1 MRLNGIFWKRV
12 LRMALRPVGA
22 PILRLLRRELAID
35 NRPVLP
41 PTSPPD
47 TPSIPTPPD
56 TPSIPISLLVTTTA
70 RSLASTG
77 HHHIIRPA
85 VQTAE
90 REKLTI
96 GFYGNIANNAY
107 NFVKCLDRMGHHAE
121 LVVEDEGFDSFVM
134 NRPAWEDVEFECE
147 SYEEGLAVERDWQ
160 QPSLVRRVNYD
171 PEAQQYYQGRQS
183 AIPEVQELYQKNF
196 GQNIADDRALLL
208 AQQMGHWPLI
218 LSMGRYDVVQ
228 LSAAA
233 ISMGIFSPR
242 PTVVFPTGSDLFLSP
257 FREDLFG
264 LLMRAGYRGAHHTL
278 ICNTNYGR
286 YLDRLGITANR
297 SFAPMMID
305 TDTYSPGDAP
315 ALRSRWAS
323 GGGERFAVQI
333 CRQSWEWKG
342 NNRLLRGFAKAVQA
356 GAGHWRLVLMSWGQ
370 DLSRSQNLVKELG
383 LEAHVIWEPL
393 CSKPSLRLRQRA
405 ADLVIDEFAIE
416 GYGTSVLESMAA
428 GRAVLIRPVPKES
441 LGAFKEPPP
450 FLGASDAEEIST
462 WFLKPE
468 LLQGLSIAG
477 ERSRKWLEDVHGYK
491 AVAPVYLNAYDHAL
505 GKRLGINQ

>member
-1 MRLNGIFWKRV
+1 MNWAFWTRL
-12 LRMALRPVGA
+12 LRIALRPVGA
-22 PILRLLRRELAID
+22 PILRLLRRELGID
-35 NRPVLP
+35 DRPATSPALPPNPPPNPP
-41 PTSPPD
+41 PTS
-47 TPSIPTPPD
+47 
-56 TPSIPISLLVTTTA
+56 ISLLVLTA
-70 RSLASTG
+70 ARTLASTG
-77 HHHIIRPA
+77 HQQIIRPA
-85 VQTAE
+85 AQTAE

-107 NFVKCLDRMGHHAE
+107 NFVKCLDRMGHRAE

-134 NRPAWEDVEFECE
+134 NRPAWEDVELECD
-147 SYEEGLAVERDWQ
+147 SYEEGLAVDRGWR
-160 QPSLVRRVNYD
+160 QPHLVRRVNYD
-171 PEAQQYYQGRQS
+171 PEAQQHYQGRLS
-183 AIPEVQELYQKNF
+183 AISEVQELYKKNF
-196 GQNIADDRALLL
+196 GQDIADDRALLL

-218 LSMGRYDVVQ
+218 LSMARYDVVQ

-257 FREDLFG
+257 FGEDLFG
-264 LLMRAGYRGAHHTL
+264 LLVRAGYRGAHHIL

-315 ALRSRWAS
+315 ALRSRWAR
-323 GGGERFAVQI
+323 GGGEMFAVQI

-342 NNRLLRGFAKAVQA
+342 NDRLLRGFSKAVEA
-356 GAGHWRLVLMSWGQ
+356 GVGNWRLVLMSWGE
-370 DLSRSQNLVKELG
+370 DLSRSQKLVKELG
-383 LEAHVIWEPL
+383 LEGHVIWEPL

-428 GRAVLIRPVPKES
+428 GRPVLIRPVPKES

-450 FLGASDAEEIST
+450 FLGASDAGEIST
-462 WFLKPE
+462 WFLQSQP
-468 LLQGLSIAG
+468 QHDLSLAG
-477 ERSRKWLEDVHGYK
+477 ERSRKWLEAVHGYK
-491 AVAPVYLNAYDHAL
+491 AVAPVYLDAYDHAL
-505 GKRLGINQ
+505 GRTLGINQ